1 MMRAL
6 SAYESPMV
14 PKHLL
19 EGQDVRDAD
28 LANNPVGTGPFKF
41 VEWKKGQYIRLDK
54 NEDYW
59 QEGKPYLDRLVGR
72 FIPDASTRTAA
83 MENGE
88 VHYGAYGAI
97 PNVDVVRLREM
108 DNIGVTT
115 DGYAMINPVSLI
127 EFDRHDRATV
137 RSARYSPGHFDGA

>member
-19 EGQDVRDAD
+19 EGQDVRNAD

-59 QEGKPYLDRLVGR
+59 QEGKPYLDKAGR
-72 FIPDASTRTAA
+72 PLHSRCLDPHGSH
-83 MENGE
+83 GE
-88 VHYGAYGAI
+88 RRGALRCLRRDPECRRA
-97 PNVDVVRLREM
+97 VRLREM
-108 DNIGVTT
+108 DSIGVTT
-115 DGYAMINPVSLI
+115 DGYA
-127 EFDRHDRATV
+127 R
-137 RSARYSPGHFDGA
+137 